1 MTAAA
6 KEYKPEEL
14 MATVVNPKTGEI
26 LAMSNR
32 PSFDPNIRDI
42 TSYRNPFV
50 ENSYELGST
59 MKIFTLAAA
68 IDAGVYNGEDRYQSG
83 SYKVTKTAFRLTIT
97 TAESA
102 GELLHL
108 MKEFKG
114 LQM

>member
-1 MTAAA
+1 
-6 KEYKPEEL
+6 

-59 MKIFTLAAA
+59 MKIFTLAPRLMQASITA
-68 IDAGVYNGEDRYQSG
+68 
-83 SYKVTKTAFRLTIT
+83 KTAISRDLI
-97 TAESA
+97 
-102 GELLHL
+102 
-108 MKEFKG
+108 K
-114 LQM
+114 